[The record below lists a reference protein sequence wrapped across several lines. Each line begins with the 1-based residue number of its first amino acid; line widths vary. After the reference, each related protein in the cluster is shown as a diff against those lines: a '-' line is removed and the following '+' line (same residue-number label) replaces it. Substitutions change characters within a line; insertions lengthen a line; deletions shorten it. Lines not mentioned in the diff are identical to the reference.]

1 MGGVKGAIKYL
12 HLFDYFVLASIYEG
26 FPNSLIEA
34 MSEGLIPVS
43 TDAGDSFEIISENRG
58 FKIKGYSPVEIENSL
73 KNIFNK
79 EDIDKENII
88 IKSNISKF
96 IKEKLNEESIFN
108 SWQELIN

>member
-1 MGGVKGAIKYL
+1 M
-12 HLFDYFVLASIYEG
+12 
-26 FPNSLIEA
+26 
-34 MSEGLIPVS
+34 S
-43 TDAGDSFEIISENRG
+43 TDAGDSFDIISENRG
-58 FKIKGYSPVEIENSL
+58 FKIKGYSAVEIENSL

-96 IKEKLNEESIFN
+96 VKEKLNEESIFS